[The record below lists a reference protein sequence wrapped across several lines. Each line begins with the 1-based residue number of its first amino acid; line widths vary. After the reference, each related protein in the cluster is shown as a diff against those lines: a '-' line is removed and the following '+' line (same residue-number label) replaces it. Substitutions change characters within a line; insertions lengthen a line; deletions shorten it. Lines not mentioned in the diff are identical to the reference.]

1 MVIDSINKNSASAC
15 LLELSDLWHAHLGHV
30 NYKAL
35 RKLVNLEVLPDF
47 KCDKSKCEICVE
59 IKFVKHPYKSVER
72 NSKTLDLIHID
83 ICDMKSTPS
92 RGGKKVFY
100 NFY

>member
-1 MVIDSINKNSASAC
+1 M
-15 LLELSDLWHAHLGHV
+15 GQV
-30 NYKAL
+30 NYKVL
-35 RKLVNLEVLPDF
+35 QKLVTLEELPNF
-47 KCDKSKCEICVE
+47 KCDKSNCEICVE
-59 IKFVKHPYKSVER
+59 SKFVKHPYKSVGR